1 MSTLDPSAL
10 GASAAELPRHAR
22 GLTTADIASFGQIY
36 EQLKPHAHRL
46 LASRRGE
53 TLNTTGLVHEAFLKL
68 LQHAA
73 GLNDQRH
80 LYRLAVLAMRQI
92 LLDRARVKDADRH
105 GGDYTRITLTGL
117 PLIDPLQPFDVLLF
131 DSTLDQLRKL
141 DARKAEVFELHVLAG
156 LELKQIATLVAVAEI
171 TVRRDFRAA
180 CTLVGHWL
188 QAN

>member
-1 MSTLDPSAL
+1 MSAPDQPAPD
-10 GASAAELPRHAR
+10 ASTAELPTHAR
-22 GLTTADIASFGQIY
+22 GLTAADIASFGQIY
-36 EQLKPHAHRL
+36 EQLKPQAHRL
-46 LASRRGE
+46 LASRRSE

-80 LYRLAVLAMRQI
+80 LYRLTVLAMRQI
-92 LLDRARVKDADRH
+92 LLDRARVKDAERH
-105 GGDYTRITLTGL
+105 GGNQTRITLTGL

-156 LELKQIATLVAVAEI
+156 LELKQIATLVAVAEV

-188 QAN
+188 QAS